1 MRKWRIVLADD
12 HVVLRD
18 GLTALINTQSD
29 MEVVGHAS
37 DGMQVMHEVANC
49 QPDVVVLDVSM
60 PVMNGVQAT
69 AQLQQLVPPPQIVA
83 LTRHSEAAYVRQLL
97 RAGARGYVLKQSAAE
112 QLIAAIRAVAA
123 GNTYL
128 DSALTDR
135 AVNHFVNTHTRT
147 AETAGV
153 DLSDR
158 EADVVKLTAHGYS
171 NKEIATQLGISVKTV
186 DTYKARAM
194 EKLGL
199 HSRSAIV
206 RYALQRGWLD
216 EM

>member
-18 GLTALINTQSD
+18 GLAALINMQGD
-29 MEVVGHAS
+29 MEVVGHAN
-37 DGMQVMHEVANC
+37 DGLQVMQEVANR

-69 AQLQQLVPPPQIVA
+69 AQMQQLVPPPQIVA

-97 RAGARGYVLKQSAAE
+97 QAGARGYVLKQSAAE
-112 QLIAAIRAVAA
+112 QLIAAIRAVAN

-128 DSALTDR
+128 DTSLTDR
-135 AVNHFVNTHTRT
+135 AINHFVNTHTRAVDAT
-147 AETAGV
+147 SAE
-153 DLSDR
+153 LSDR
-158 EADVVKLTAHGYS
+158 EADVAKLTAYGYS